1 MRTRRSYVALVLLVT
16 ALIAGAC
23 GGGEDGPLASPAD
36 VGRAL
41 RGEGLEICAES
52 GIFAPKEAVA
62 GAAFT
67 VAVAC
72 GEDDDQAVVEVVEWP
87 DEAARD
93 AALRR
98 FEAQSRPSSANHGTT
113 WALGR
118 LTVHVEGERDDE
130 VVERV
135 ADAMRQ
141 LGAS

>member
-1 MRTRRSYVALVLLVT
+1 MRTRRSYVALVLLVS

-23 GGGEDGPLASPAD
+23 GGGEDGHLSSPAD
-36 VGRAL
+36 VGSAL
-41 RGEGLEICAES
+41 RAEGLEICAES
-52 GIFAPKEAVA
+52 GLFAPKEAVA

-67 VAVAC
+67 VAIAC

-118 LTVHVEGERDDE
+118 LTVHLEGERDDE
-130 VVERV
+130 VAERV
-135 ADAMRQ
+135 ADAMRE

>member
-1 MRTRRSYVALVLLVT
+1 MRTRRSYAALVLLV
-16 ALIAGAC
+16 AAVSAGAC
-23 GGGEDGPLASPAD
+23 GGGEEGPLASPAD
-36 VGRAL
+36 VESAL
-41 RGEGLEICAES
+41 RGEDLELCAES
-52 GIFAPKEAVA
+52 GLWAPKEAVA

-67 VAVAC
+67 VALAC
-72 GEDDDQAVVEVVEWP
+72 GEEDDQAVVEIVEWP

-98 FEAQSRPSSANHGTT
+98 FEAQSRPSSRNHGTT

-135 ADAMRQ
+135 ADAMDR

>member
-1 MRTRRSYVALVLLVT
+1 MRTWRSYVALVLVVIALV
-16 ALIAGAC
+16 AGAC
-23 GGGEDGPLASPAD
+23 GGGEDRPLASSAD
-36 VGRAL
+36 VGSAL

-52 GIFAPKEAVA
+52 GLWAPKEAVA

-67 VAVAC
+67 VALAC
-72 GEDDDQAVVEVVEWP
+72 GEDDDQAVVEVIEWP
-87 DEAARD
+87 DEPARD

-113 WALGR
+113 WALGP
-118 LTVHVEGERDDE
+118 LTVHVEGERDDA

-135 ADAMRQ
+135 ADAMDQ